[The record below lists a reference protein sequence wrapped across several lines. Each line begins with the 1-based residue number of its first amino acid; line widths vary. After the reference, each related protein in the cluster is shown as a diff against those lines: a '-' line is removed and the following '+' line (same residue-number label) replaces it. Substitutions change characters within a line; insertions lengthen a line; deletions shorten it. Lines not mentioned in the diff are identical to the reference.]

1 MKKIRT
7 LLNLIL
13 TQSLSARHVCPP
25 RHVSGAG
32 VFLSRSVGAC
42 IAMTKIKS
50 LSAWSFSPSQLAS
63 LPLDPE
69 TRNYVRQ
76 VAIVD
81 LSQKCPVLAL
91 WCAGAGR
98 GVLLRAA
105 HPLDHAPRAG
115 GPQPGGAR
123 PPRPGPGRDGDH
135 RLRGLGGGQPGAGG
149 LGAHGTQVRGCQCR
163 QASPAPLVFR
173 YGGYQFGYWAD
184 QLGDGRAHLLGEWVT

>member
-32 VFLSRSVGAC
+32 VFLSRSVGTC
-42 IAMTKIKS
+42 LAMTKIKS

-76 VAIVD
+76 VAMVAP
-81 LSQKCPVLAL
+81 SQTCPVLAL

-149 LGAHGTQVRGCQCR
+149 LGAHGTQVRGVSVARRLQ
-163 QASPAPLVFR
+163 PPLYLDTEVISSVT
-173 YGGYQFGYWAD
+173 
-184 QLGDGRAHLLGEWVT
+184 GRTSLETAGRTYSVSG